1 MKKIIAVLLLCILS
15 MLSTAIA
22 AEKKI
27 ELREY
32 ISFTKESLEQ
42 KTKEQIKHSILG
54 PCLASKTGEIF
65 FFGRNKINKKL
76 RWHIYDPFKK
86 KITKEGTCPF
96 TDFDKFAISTNG
108 SNALVYSK
116 YPGKLWVLDTSKNK
130 WKAVYSN
137 PAQNKEGLAISPI
150 SSFSFF
156 SDTNAYSYLDK
167 WNTGHYVQDIVIT
180 DISVNPFSMTDVY
193 TQNNLIEQ
201 TGKTLVKNKDDL
213 KKLMTTYIRTTDAD
227 NCLCVITNRPR
238 QTDNGFVNYIF
249 LVNRNGDVKKIHG
262 CSKVIRPLDLSS
274 DSSKCIFG
282 TTSQQGDGD
291 VYFVL
296 NDKKRKIAE
305 NIHPLSGK
313 IFKDGRIWFYAQ
325 KGNEFNIYL
334 FKNNN
339 LQKVLTL
346 AKPYPI
352 AFMENINKLLVIK
365 DNKRADYYE
374 LIK

>member
-1 MKKIIAVLLLCILS
+1 MNKIAVLLLCILS

-22 AEKKI
+22 AEKKL
-27 ELREY
+27 ELKEVV
-32 ISFTKESLEQ
+32 SFTKESLEQ

-116 YPGKLWVLDTSKNK
+116 YPGKLWVLDTSKNN

-137 PAQNKEGLAISPI
+137 PAQDKEGLAISPI

-180 DISVNPFSMTDVY
+180 DISVNPFSMKKVY
-193 TQNNLIEQ
+193 TQRELIEQ
-201 TGKTLVKNKDDL
+201 TGKTLVKSKDDL
-213 KKLMTTYIRTTDAD
+213 KKLMTTYIRTNNSN

-238 QTDNGFVNYIF
+238 QTDNGFLNYIF
-249 LVNRNGDVKKIHG
+249 LVNKNGNIKKIHG
-262 CSKVIRPLDLSS
+262 CSKVIRPIDLAS

-282 TTSQQGDGD
+282 ITSQKGDGEIYI
-291 VYFVL
+291 VV
-296 NDKKRKIAE
+296 NGEKKKIID
-305 NIHPLSGK
+305 NVHPLSGK

-334 FKNNN
+334 LKDKNI
-339 LQKVLTL
+339 QKVLTL

-352 AFMENINKLLVIK
+352 AFMEDINKLLVIK